1 MHSFEIIH
9 CSTAQQNADKK
20 FANQEKIAN
29 TDGFIQRNMLL
40 QRLMTKWKKN
50 ITLISEFCNKVTDQ
64 LAAIIFE
71 ICQRALDA
79 VKTTTASRA
88 DTLTI
93 GLICV
98 SCFVVTPDD
107 DDG

>member
-1 MHSFEIIH
+1 MKSFI
-9 CSTAQQNADKK
+9 AQQHNKMLIK
-20 FANQEKIAN
+20 NLPTRKKIAN
-29 TDGFIQRNMLL
+29 TDGFIQQNMLL
-40 QRLMTKWKKN
+40 QRLMTKWRKT
-50 ITLISEFCNKVTDQ
+50 IALTSEFCNKATDQ

-107 DDG
+107 DDDG